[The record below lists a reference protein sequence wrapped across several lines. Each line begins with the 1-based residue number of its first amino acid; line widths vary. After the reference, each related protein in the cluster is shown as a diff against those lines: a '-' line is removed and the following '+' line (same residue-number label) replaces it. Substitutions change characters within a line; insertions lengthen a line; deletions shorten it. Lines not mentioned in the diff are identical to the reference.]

1 MGPSQRKILLL
12 GCAILAIIGAW
23 MGYRLIR
30 PELGPERVAHDPLK
44 GPPNGLATEEAP
56 RRLGAAGAAGMG
68 GATFVPPPPT
78 PPTSTTATPAPSVGR
93 FRATGIVR
101 SGEGGPGIPHATVE
115 LFEGSD
121 AQGQIIGR
129 GETDEAGR
137 FVIDLPALDERS
149 SEARSQV
156 SLGAR
161 ARAAGHRVG
170 RVEPLEQGDFSG
182 PPRDVEAQLVLVPGH
197 DVFGRVVD
205 EEGRPVGGV
214 RLTLYGD
221 GPMLGMLTEV
231 TDAEGRYRFPIAAA
245 GAAFF
250 IANRFGVGTGSIRER
265 PCRRMPTWPAGSR
278 AAEGRGGHWARW

>member
-68 GATFVPPPPT
+68 GATFVPPPPA
-78 PPTSTTATPAPSVGR
+78 PPTSMGTALPSVGR

-121 AQGQIIGR
+121 AHWQIIGLD
-129 GETDEAGR
+129 ETDEAGL

-149 SEARSQV
+149 SCAR
-156 SLGAR
+156 
-161 ARAAGHRVG
+161 
-170 RVEPLEQGDFSG
+170 
-182 PPRDVEAQLVLVPGH
+182 
-197 DVFGRVVD
+197 
-205 EEGRPVGGV
+205 
-214 RLTLYGD
+214 
-221 GPMLGMLTEV
+221 
-231 TDAEGRYRFPIAAA
+231 
-245 GAAFF
+245 
-250 IANRFGVGTGSIRER
+250 
-265 PCRRMPTWPAGSR
+265 
-278 AAEGRGGHWARW
+278 